1 MPGEEEEK
9 QITTAEADLIAS
21 SLPLKGNDY
30 YIVLLPTPEG
40 HVEEPILTEAA
51 KLLQLKTAV
60 LSRIVALRQPLPAT
74 RTTTVEA
81 AREITEALRALGI
94 ESTTVPSHELHLEES
109 SKKICAFEFSDEVL
123 TATLVGS
130 NARVSAG
137 WDELIL
143 LVTGRLVLSRIEVE
157 ERRRR
162 GRKQTVNSRHLSAD
176 ESVLDVYLAASEV
189 NWRIRASSF
198 DFSCLGSGRSVTT
211 FGNFRVLMNVLRERA
226 TKAQFDDSY
235 GQARS
240 ALEIVWPLEPQT
252 RIGDWRRGG
261 AGKVDTATVTTTD
274 NEDQFTRYSRLRHYL
289 RTRA

>member
-1 MPGEEEEK
+1 MPAVANE
-9 QITTAEADLIAS
+9 
-21 SLPLKGNDY
+21 Y
-30 YIVLLPTPEG
+30 YVVLLPAPED
-40 HVEEPILTEAA
+40 HLEEPILAEAA
-51 KLLQLKTAV
+51 KLLQLKPAE
-60 LSRIVALRQPLPAT
+60 LSRILVLRQPLPAT
-74 RTTTVEA
+74 RTTTVEGA
-81 AREITEALRALGI
+81 SEITEALHALGV

-109 SKKICAFEFSDEVL
+109 SKKVCALEFSDEAL

-176 ESVLDVYLAASEV
+176 ESVLDVYPATSEI

-198 DFSCLGSGRSVTT
+198 DFSGLGSTRSITT
-211 FGNFRVLMNVLRERA
+211 FENFTVLLNVLRERA
-226 TKAQFDDSY
+226 TNAQSDDSY
-235 GQARS
+235 AQARS

-252 RIGDWRRGG
+252 RIGDWRRSG
-261 AGKVDTATVTTTD
+261 AGKFDTATVTTTD
-274 NEDQFTRYSRLRHYL
+274 NEGQFTRYSRLRHYL
-289 RTRA
+289 RKGA

>member
-1 MPGEEEEK
+1 ME
-9 QITTAEADLIAS
+9 D
-21 SLPLKGNDY
+21 
-30 YIVLLPTPEG
+30 
-40 HVEEPILTEAA
+40 PILTEAA
-51 KLLQLKTAV
+51 KLLQLESAEF
-60 LSRIVALRQPLPAT
+60 SRIVALRQPLPAT
-74 RTTTVEA
+74 RTTTVAEA
-81 AREITEALRALGI
+81 SEITEALRALGI
-94 ESTTVPSHELHLEES
+94 ESATVPSHDLHLEES
-109 SKKICAFEFSDEVL
+109 SKKICALEFSDEAL

-176 ESVLDVYLAASEV
+176 ESVLDVYLGTSEIS
-189 NWRIRASSF
+189 WRIRASNF
-198 DFSCLGSGRSVTT
+198 DFSCLGSVRSFTA
-211 FGNFRVLMNVLRERA
+211 FENFTALINVLRERA

-235 GQARS
+235 AQARS

-274 NEDQFTRYSRLRHYL
+274 NEGQFTRYSRLRHYFK
-289 RTRA
+289 TRA